1 VEPEVGNPVRTFPAR
16 PRPIVK
22 ATDLGSAQVLKHL
35 DMFLVSDA
43 FGDIHLDSRGMGLYE
58 GDTRIL
64 SYSVLRIAGERPVV
78 LYSDPGGSWRGVVQ
92 ATNPEF
98 RKDPGDKMGG
108 DERILRQTISI
119 ARERTIAEAYRERLD
134 IENHGPITFDCN
146 VELEFDARFVGD
158 AELGEN
164 LGGGAERVPVAAGAH
179 DHAHYRRVTAHGR
192 CFQGS

>member
-1 VEPEVGNPVRTFPAR
+1 MARLVEREVSAPVRTFPAR

-43 FGDIHLDSRGMGLYE
+43 FGDIHLDGRGMGLYD

-64 SYSVLRIAGERPVV
+64 SCSVLRIAGERPVV

-98 RKDPGDKMGG
+98 RKDPGLSL
-108 DERILRQTISI
+108 IHI
-119 ARERTIAEAYRERLD
+119 
-134 IENHGPITFDCN
+134 
-146 VELEFDARFVGD
+146 
-158 AELGEN
+158 
-164 LGGGAERVPVAAGAH
+164 
-179 DHAHYRRVTAHGR
+179 
-192 CFQGS
+192 